1 MNPDEL
7 YHGTSIARLLE
18 IIREDRM
25 RGNGTAG
32 ISLSRNI
39 GIARRFANGR
49 SSSVLEDFGDMNAD
63 RLPDGAGEA
72 EIAKVMPAAH
82 AEHHYVGSWSR
93 NGGAILVFD
102 REALE
107 ARYRLEC
114 YETPGPEGH
123 SEHEERVGR
132 DIRKVRELLK
142 GIYVSRGFG
151 QISRALLFGEPSIGI
166 EPQRGYR
173 KAIEFIRDRMLL
185 PPTGFDPL
193 RDDPP
198 DHDSGAPVPS
208 M

>member
-1 MNPDEL
+1 MTPDEL

-18 IIREDRM
+18 ILREDRM
-25 RGNGTAG
+25 RGNGAAG
-32 ISLSRNI
+32 ISFSRNI

-63 RLPDGAGEA
+63 RLPEGASMA
-72 EIAKVMPAAH
+72 EIAKVIPAAH

-102 REALE
+102 RAALE

-114 YETPGPEGH
+114 YETPGPQGH

-142 GIYVSRGFG
+142 GIYVSQGFG
-151 QISRALLFGEPSIGI
+151 QISRALLFGEPSIGV
-166 EPQRGYR
+166 EPQRQYR
-173 KAIEFIRDRMLL
+173 KAIEFIRERMLL
-185 PPTGFDPL
+185 PSAGFDPL
-193 RDDPP
+193 MDDPA
-198 DHDSGAPVPS
+198 DLGNEAPAPS
-208 M
+208 I